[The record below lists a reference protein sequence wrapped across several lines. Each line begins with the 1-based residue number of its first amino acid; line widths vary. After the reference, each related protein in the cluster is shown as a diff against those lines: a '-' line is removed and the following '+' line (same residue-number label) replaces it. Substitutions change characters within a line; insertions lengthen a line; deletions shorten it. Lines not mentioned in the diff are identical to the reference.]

1 MNEAVHVPVG
11 DLLGHCGSE
20 PVSVTVAYQHRPP
33 RPATPTFNN
42 PAAAPHAP
50 TTNRGHAKVKVVAV
64 YLYKG
69 A

>member
-20 PVSVTVAYQHRPP
+20 PASVTVAYQHRPP
-33 RPATPTFNN
+33 RPATPTHN
-42 PAAAPHAP
+42 PAPAAAP

-64 YLYKG
+64 RLCKV